1 MWVEILARARSFWLT
16 FLHILFKWDSNES
29 LSSTVMPNEHIDKKK
44 TTNACISLTF
54 SKPLINS
61 WEKNPE
67 KKISFWNRNFL
78 KYPRVV
84 FGTKYLRMDQGKF
97 VEDIL

>member
-44 TTNACISLTF
+44 TTNAFISLTF
-54 SKPLINS
+54 SKPLITLG
-61 WEKNPE
+61 EKTR
-67 KKISFWNRNFL
+67 KKEIISFWNQNFL
-78 KYPRVV
+78 KYPRV
-84 FGTKYLRMDQGKF
+84 FMYLGQS
-97 VEDIL
+97 I

>member
-1 MWVEILARARSFWLT
+1 
-16 FLHILFKWDSNES
+16 
-29 LSSTVMPNEHIDKKK
+29 MPNEHIDKKK
-44 TTNACISLTF
+44 TTNAFISLTF

-61 WEKNPE
+61 WEKNP
-67 KKISFWNRNFL
+67 KKRNNFFL
-78 KYPRVV
+78 KSEFFEISQSIYV

>member
-61 WEKNPE
+61 WEKTP
-67 KKISFWNRNFL
+67 KKRFLFEIGIFWNIPEL
-78 KYPRVV
+78 
-84 FGTKYLRMDQGKF
+84 YLGQS
-97 VEDIL
+97 I